1 MQKKKNLPEQKKPI
15 KPQKKPESMSSF
27 KNGQKETTI
36 W

>member
-15 KPQKKPESMSSF
+15 KPQKKPESMF